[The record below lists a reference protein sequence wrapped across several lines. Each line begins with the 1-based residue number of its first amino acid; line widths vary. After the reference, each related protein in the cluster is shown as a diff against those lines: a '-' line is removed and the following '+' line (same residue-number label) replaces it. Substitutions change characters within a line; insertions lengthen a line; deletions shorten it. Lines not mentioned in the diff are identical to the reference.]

1 MLLDFLS
8 GEALRIAE
16 PIHMCLQ
23 TSSSRSLNNGNELEE
38 VLDPSQA
45 SVTGWEMLCSRTTLL
60 SAEPWLRNQQ
70 VLKTPEI
77 SWSPGTSQTLR
88 CFVEEQARPQLG

>member
-23 TSSSRSLNNGNELEE
+23 TGSSRSLNNGNEPEE

-45 SVTGWEMLCSRTTLL
+45 SVTGWEMLCSRTMLL

-70 VLKTPEI
+70 GKTPEI

-88 CFVEEQARPQLG
+88 WFVEEQARPQLG